1 MKIIDKTV
9 LDKPQRFWLND
20 AKNLVTSLTKF
31 YGAISLEKIS
41 QKFDDITAFEKD
53 LLKIESSD
61 ELALVREISLSNS
74 NDKFVYARTIVP
86 NNTYKHFMNELES
99 LGTKPIGD
107 NLLFDKAKFDRNEF
121 IIRKLSGLE
130 FQGETNQQASSDI
143 FSRSSVFEY
152 KNNPKLKLLITE
164 YFLILPQQYGNE

>member
-31 YGAISLEKIS
+31 YGAITLDKMS
-41 QKFDDITAFEKD
+41 QKFDELTSFETE
-53 LLKIESSD
+53 LLKITN
-61 ELALVREISLSNS
+61 ALVRRISLSS
-74 NDKFVYARTIVP
+74 DKDMYVCARTIVP
-86 NNTYKHFMNELES
+86 ENTYDHFMSELES

-107 NLLFDKAKFDRNEF
+107 NLLFDKAKFDRDEF
-121 IIRKLSGLE
+121 IIRKLSAIE
-130 FQGETNQQASSDI
+130 FKNETNQQISSDI